1 MTATSVRIL
10 VSGLVQGVFFRKHTV
25 NKALQLQLTG
35 FVTNKPDGT
44 VQIEVFGK
52 PDSIE
57 LFIAWC
63 RIGPP
68 AAQVTGVE
76 VIEIPDGEYRTFTI
90 RR

>member
-1 MTATSVRIL
+1 MAATSVRI
-10 VSGLVQGVFFRKHTV
+10 VVKGLVQGVFFRKHTV
-25 NKALQLQLTG
+25 TKALQLQLSG
-35 FVTNKPDGT
+35 FVMNIPDGS
-44 VQIEVFGK
+44 VLIEAQGS
-52 PDSIE
+52 PQSLD

-63 RIGPP
+63 RTGPP